1 MREFS
6 HSIAT
11 DRYLYAAL
19 ILLDTPGWVG
29 YSMHITLPPSVESDP
44 LYIGVGIIIIA
55 LNALLFL
62 AMFSDGVMTLVE
74 FLKER

>member
-1 MREFS
+1 MRDFI

-11 DRYLYAAL
+11 DRSWYAAL

-29 YSMHITLPPSVESDP
+29 YSMHITLPSYVTDSPVY
-44 LYIGVGIIIIA
+44 LAAGWTIIA
-55 LNALLFL
+55 LNAVVML
-62 AMFSDGVMTLVE
+62 AYLAYGLISLVE